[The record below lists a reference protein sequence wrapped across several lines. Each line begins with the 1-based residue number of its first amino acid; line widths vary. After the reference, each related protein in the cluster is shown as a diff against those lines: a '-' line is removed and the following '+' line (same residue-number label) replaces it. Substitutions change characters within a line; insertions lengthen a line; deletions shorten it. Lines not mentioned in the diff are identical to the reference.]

1 MVKLQR
7 RPFAQS
13 GLAGEWSNA
22 TSFEPSV
29 LWMILRRR
37 MRIALIV
44 AAVVVVAVMA
54 FYATRKPMY
63 SATSQIAINTQRAN
77 VVDAR
82 TEALTEDQPTT
93 FAIDTQ
99 VEVLRSRDLALAVV
113 KSLGLNRNP
122 EFVKPA
128 LLGSGPGAI
137 QAATDALQ
145 SNVKISRSGT
155 AFAID
160 ITATSRDASTS
171 AAIAN
176 ALVTQY
182 LDSQLAFKT
191 DTTQS
196 ATQWLGARINELRGQ
211 VLAAEAAVQ
220 QYRNANGLLDSS
232 TSETSTQQELDRLT
246 SELAT
251 AQADLAEKRSA
262 ASTAMAQSRGVN
274 SGQDSSQAL
283 SSDVIVQLR
292 RQRAEISAN
301 VAQMQDR
308 YGDKYPALA
317 AAKNQLSDID
327 RQISAEVNRIISGVQ
342 GNAGSS
348 AGRVASL
355 QASVNQMRGR
365 LAQNGT
371 ASVKLNELQR
381 NADAVRTLYETYL
394 ARYRQTSTQEGLE
407 SSDARVLSNAVVP
420 TRPSEPKLSIFL
432 MIAVTAALGAA
443 VAAVAI
449 REILDNTLRTPD
461 GIAKETGLRLL
472 ASVPSFK
479 SALGRA
485 ASGHLSPRDLIIDN
499 PFSAFTESLRMLRTA
514 IAGPDGDAKVV
525 VIASALP
532 GEGKTTISECLSHV
546 AAIGGE
552 RVVLLQCD
560 TRRGVGLA
568 ATQRPEAGLLEVLS
582 GDATLESVLL
592 QDERSG
598 LVVLPLSRQTLRPSD
613 DVGGAS
619 MDAMLADLRRRFD
632 LIVIDT
638 APVLAIAETRRI
650 AAKADAVCLIVRWGK
665 TPSDAAQTA
674 VQLLQ
679 AAEAPLVGA
688 ALSHVDL
695 DKQPQWSRNDPS
707 AYFQSMKAYYT

>member
-1 MVKLQR
+1 MVKMQG

-13 GLAGEWSNA
+13 GLAEDGNRT

-37 MRIALIV
+37 LRIALAV
-44 AAVVVVAVMA
+44 AVVVIVAVMA

-113 KSLGLNRNP
+113 KALRLDHNP
-122 EFVKPA
+122 EFVKPEQI
-128 LLGSGPGAI
+128 GTGPAAI

-145 SNVKISRSGT
+145 SNVKINRSGT

-160 ITATSRDASTS
+160 ITATSRDARTS

-176 ALVTQY
+176 TLVAQY

-191 DTTQS
+191 DTTEA
-196 ATQWLGARINELRGQ
+196 ATQWLGTRINELRGQ

-262 ASTAMAQSRGVN
+262 ASTATAQSRGA
-274 SGQDSSQAL
+274 SAGQDSSQAL

-327 RQISAEVNRIISGVQ
+327 RQISAEVSRIISGVQ
-342 GNAGSS
+342 GNAGAS

-355 QASVNQMRGR
+355 QDSVNRMRGQ
-365 LAQNGT
+365 LAANGT

-407 SSDARVLSNAVVP
+407 SSDARILSNAVVP
-420 TRPSEPKLSIFL
+420 TRPSEPKLAIFL
-432 MIAVTAALGAA
+432 IIAITGALGAA
-443 VAAVAI
+443 VTAVAI

-461 GIAKETGLRLL
+461 AIAKETGLRLL

-479 SALGRA
+479 SALGRT
-485 ASGHLSPRDLIIDN
+485 ASGNPSPRDLVIDN

-514 IAGPDGDAKVV
+514 IVGPEGDAKIVV
-525 VIASALP
+525 MASALP

-552 RVVLLQCD
+552 RVILLQCD
-560 TRRGVGLA
+560 TRRGVGQA
-568 ATQRPEAGLLEVLS
+568 AADRPAVGLLEVLS
-582 GDATLESVLL
+582 GEASLQSAVLR
-592 QDERSG
+592 DDRSG
-598 LVVLPLSRQTLRPSD
+598 LAVLPLSRQALQPSN

-619 MDAMLADLRRRFD
+619 MDVLLADLRTRFD

-665 TPSDAAQTA
+665 TPSNAAQTA

-679 AAEAPLVGA
+679 AAQAPLVGA